1 MKKQIM
7 VFLIICTAICA
18 SCAQPTEPP
27 PEEIVWEER
36 PVQIL
41 INEVYTGTEGENQA
55 DFIELVNTGSDIAN
69 LEGYSL
75 WYQLKEGGE
84 QILLKEWDEIT
95 LIPPLGFYALGQEGE
110 LFSVLPDLEINQ
122 SLVPTRGAI
131 SLRVGDQVE
140 DQVCWGTGPEALGEG
155 APAPAMEPGV
165 SLNRKKD
172 PDSNLPLDSDNNA
185 DDFTISSTPELQN
198 TGSPILQAEGEELAF
213 TFDFPELVKPG
224 EQFEAAY
231 EISNQTGGELIDP
244 MLFLPLPENIYLQEG
259 SSGFQVDGNLL
270 FTTLPD
276 LEEGEIYQG
285 VLPLESELT
294 FSEYALHNVYIQAEN
309 WPLPAFSGPVYGE
322 IGGGAIPI
330 ATAREL
336 IDREVVVEGISTMYV
351 GGFYAGSG
359 AKFYL
364 EDDSAGIQVYVAGA
378 GNSLVVPLGAKVRV
392 KGKIE
397 IYRDTIELVPSSES
411 FVEILESPSDESLK
425 AAAEVEISEINTSPE
440 DLPGNLIAAV
450 GRVARIEEFNYS
462 YEIDLFD
469 ESGNLLS
476 IYIDK
481 NTGITIE
488 TIESDQRYRITGI
501 MELYDGNLQL
511 YPRLQSDLERVY
523 EPGLAVQ
530 VQSPTTAKQ
539 GEPFEV
545 IYTLINHS
553 PEPDQNLVV
562 SAWVDPEL
570 EVIEV
575 NDQGRYTGTRV
586 IWDRSTL
593 AGGEQI
599 QFAYTARITSDVEYV
614 TFDDYLAISSSWPSS
629 SYGPISYTFS
639 GISVPI
645 WAVQGPEDRSPYV
658 LSSLTTE
665 GVVTGVFPDLEGF
678 WIQEKDSDD
687 DPDTS
692 PGLFVRTGPNL
703 PPITPGDLVSV
714 TGRVRESFSQT
725 ELEIN
730 SPVNVDVIGRTK
742 LPDPIPLD
750 PPLDNESSALYY
762 ESLEGCL
769 VEVPDW
775 GIVVGPST
783 RYGEFALVLEETGIT
798 RSWQNQDH
806 GNLIHVD
813 DGSSIVHDSA
823 DTLPYALNVGDTVL
837 YLEGPLAYTYG
848 NYKIEPTQEYI
859 VRTQDPEVD
868 PLEPVE
874 EGYLRLMSW
883 NVENLFDFVVPHPS
897 SPPLPKVSEYKLDIS
912 KVALTIEAAGFPT
925 VIGFQEIENQEI
937 LEDIAAEPLL
947 IDYDY
952 QPVLIEGTDSR
963 GIDVGYLVRGDRA
976 VVLDQAQYP
985 APGNITSRPPLMVK
999 IRAEGKDLVLY
1010 LLNNHFTSM
1019 SGGEEAT
1026 EPRRNAQAAW
1036 NAEIANELLAED
1048 PNAHLA
1054 VMGDLNSYTDS
1065 LPIQTLEES
1074 GLINLFDTLAPNE
1087 RYTYIYQGNSQVLDH
1102 ILVNDSLFNLLIS
1115 LDVLHTNADYALPYS
1130 SDSSLFHVSDHDPVI
1145 ATFILP

>member
-1 MKKQIM
+1 MKKNA
-7 VFLIICTAICA
+7 VTLLIICLMVCG

-27 PEEIVWEER
+27 AEEFVLEER

-41 INEVYTGTEGENQA
+41 INEVYTGSEGDNLA
-55 DFIELVNTGSDIAN
+55 DYIELYNAGTEIAN

-75 WYQLKEGGE
+75 WYQLKAGGE
-84 QILLKEWDEIT
+84 EILIKSWDEIT
-95 LIPPLGFYALGQEGE
+95 LIPPLGFYALGQQEQE
-110 LFSVLPDLEINQ
+110 FSVLPDLRINQ
-122 SLVPTRGAI
+122 PLVPTRGGL
-131 SLRVGDQVE
+131 SLRKGDQIE
-140 DQVCWGTGPEALGEG
+140 DQLTWGTGPTEMAEG

-165 SLNRKKD
+165 SLIRVQD
-172 PDSNLPLDSDNNA
+172 PESSFPIDTNDNG
-185 DDFTISSTPELQN
+185 DDFTLSSFPELQN
-198 TGSPILQAEGEELAF
+198 TGSLLLHPQAEDLAF
-213 TFDFPELVKPG
+213 SFGFPQLVKPG
-224 EQFEAAY
+224 EQFEVAF
-231 EISNQTGGELIDP
+231 EINNQTGGELRDP
-244 MLFLPLPENIYLQEG
+244 RLILPLPENIYLQG
-259 SSGFQVDGNLL
+259 GTSGFQVDGNLL
-270 FTTLPD
+270 FATLPT
-276 LEEGEIYQG
+276 LEEGESYQG
-285 VLPLESELT
+285 VIPLESDLT
-294 FSEYALHNVYIQAEN
+294 FSEYALHNVYIQTES
-309 WPLPAFSGPVYGE
+309 WPLPAFSGPVYGK

-364 EDDSAGIQVYVAGA
+364 EDDTAGVQVYVAGA
-378 GNSLVVPLGAKVRV
+378 GNSLVVPLGSRVRV
-392 KGKIE
+392 RGKIQ
-397 IYRDTIELVPSSES
+397 IYRDTIELIPTSETQ
-411 FVEILESPSDESLK
+411 VEILEGPSEENVILPS
-425 AAAEVEISEINTSPE
+425 EVEIARINSSPD
-440 DLPGNLIAAV
+440 DLPGNLISVV
-450 GRVARIEEFNYS
+450 GRVARIEEFSYS

-469 ESGNLLS
+469 DSGNLVN

-523 EPGLAVQ
+523 EPGLAVEVQ
-530 VQSPTTAKQ
+530 VPTTAKS
-539 GEPFEV
+539 GETFEV
-545 IYTLINHS
+545 IYSLINHS
-553 PEPDQNLVV
+553 PEPDKNLVV
-562 SAWVDPEL
+562 SAWVDPDL

-575 NDQGRYTGTRV
+575 SNGGRYTGSRV

-593 AGGEQI
+593 EGSEEINFAFSAQI
-599 QFAYTARITSDVEYV
+599 IGDVEYV

-629 SYGPISYTFS
+629 SYGPVSYTFS
-639 GISVPI
+639 GDSVPI
-645 WAVQGPEDRSPYV
+645 WAVQGPEARSPYV
-658 LSSLTTE
+658 LSSLATE
-665 GVVTGVFPDLEGF
+665 GVVTGVFPELEGF
-678 WIQEKDSDD
+678 WIQEKVSDE

-703 PPITPGDLVSV
+703 PEISPGDVVSV

-725 ELEIN
+725 ELEIT
-730 SPVNVDVIGRTK
+730 SPVYVEVIGRTK

-750 PPLDNESSALYY
+750 PPLDNEASAAYY

-775 GIVVGPST
+775 GFVVGPTT
-783 RYGEFALVLEETGIT
+783 RYGEFVLVLEETGIT

-813 DGSSIVHDSA
+813 DGSSIVHNSA
-823 DTLPYALNVGDTVL
+823 DTLPYALDVGDTVL

-859 VRTQDPEVD
+859 VRTQDPEIE
-868 PLEPVE
+868 PLAPVE

-897 SPPLPKVSEYKLDIS
+897 SPPLPKVSEYKRDIT
-912 KVALTIEAAGFPT
+912 KMALTIEAAGFPT
-925 VIGFQEIENQEI
+925 VIGFQEVENLEI
-937 LEDIAAEPLL
+937 LEDIAAEPILEG
-947 IDYDY
+947 Y
-952 QPVLIEGTDSR
+952 QYQAVLIEGTDSR

-976 VVLDQAQYP
+976 QVLDEVQYP
-985 APGNITSRPPLMVK
+985 APGNITSRPPLLIK
-999 IRAEGKDLVLY
+999 INAEGRDEAIY

-1036 NAEIANELLAED
+1036 NAEIASELLAED
-1048 PNAHLA
+1048 PNAYLA
-1054 VMGDLNSYTDS
+1054 VMGDLNSYLDS

-1074 GLINLFDTLAPNE
+1074 GLINLFDTLDPNQ
-1087 RYTYIYQGNSQVLDH
+1087 RYTYIYQGNSQVLDY
-1102 ILVNDSLFNLLIS
+1102 ILVNDSLGNNLIS
-1115 LDVLHTNADYALPYS
+1115 FEVLHTNADFSLPFS
-1130 SDSSLFHVSDHDPVI
+1130 SDTNLFHKSDHDPVI